1 MFAVLCLRGSVVYS
15 SWLQECSFSLT
26 IYRQDLRDLI
36 AVLICFAKVP
46 FLPSPIWSVNAIP
59 ESLFWCSV
67 SQNFSQYLLALH
79 FVFVHIGNWP
89 TSDLCAFEL
98 QTFFTPNS
106 HLINFV
112 CTESIRS
119 FSPCS
124 SNSAC
129 SPCFPCSPCSPC
141 YPSSPHSPCS
151 PGLSLSIFPPCSPF
165 PVFPLL
171 SRSPCSPAPLVTP
184 LPLIPLVTPCSPCY
198 PLFPLFTPRY
208 PYFPLLVVTLVTPC
222 YRFYPFFPCYP
233 LLPRVNRCYP

>member
-1 MFAVLCLRGSVVYS
+1 MFAVLCLRGSVVCS

-129 SPCFPCSPCSPC
+129 SPCFPCSPCSLVTLVRPILHVHPVYLFQFSLLVPRSPCSPFFPVPLLPCSPC
-141 YPSSPHSPCS
+141 YPSSPYS
-151 PGLSLSIFPPCSPF
+151 
-165 PVFPLL
+165 
-171 SRSPCSPAPLVTP
+171 T
-184 LPLIPLVTPCSPCY
+184 CY
-198 PLFPLFTPRY
+198 PLFPLLPLVPPFY
-208 PYFPLLVVTLVTPC
+208 PSLPLFPLVSCYPCNPLLPLLPFLPLLPLVTPC
-222 YRFYPFFPCYP
+222 
-233 LLPRVNRCYP
+233 